1 MVVAMS
7 VIMGVIEIALCIVV
21 MLELAIMCMLMNR
34 LFCCRLCH
42 FMRMMVVF
50 MAMVMMVTFM
60 VVVMLMGMM
69 TVFMVMSM
77 MVIFI
82 MIVMMLMP
90 LQINIHTLLFFPVDR
105 HFHMR
110 PGDPTLY

>member
-7 VIMGVIEIALCIVV
+7 VIVGVIEIALFIVV

-42 FMRMMVVF
+42 FMRMMVIF
-50 MAMVMMVTFM
+50 MAMVMVVICM
-60 VVVMLMGMM
+60 VVI
-69 TVFMVMSM
+69 VFMIIVMM
-77 MVIFI
+77 
-82 MIVMMLMP
+82 MIVIVVMVMLMP
-90 LQINIHTLLFFPVDR
+90 LQVDVYTLLLFPVDR

-110 PGDPTLY
+110 PGNPALY

>member
-7 VIMGVIEIALCIVV
+7 VIVGVIEIALFIVV

-42 FMRMMVVF
+42 FMRMMVIF
-50 MAMVMMVTFM
+50 MAMVMVVICM
-60 VVVMLMGMM
+60 VVI
-69 TVFMVMSM
+69 VFMIMVMM
-77 MVIFI
+77 
-82 MIVMMLMP
+82 MIVVMVMLMP
-90 LQINIHTLLFFPVDR
+90 LQVDVYTLLFFPMDR

>member
-7 VIMGVIEIALCIVV
+7 VIVGVIEIALFIVV

-50 MAMVMMVTFM
+50 MAMVMVVICM
-60 VVVMLMGMM
+60 VVI
-69 TVFMVMSM
+69 VFMIMFM
-77 MVIFI
+77 M
-82 MIVMMLMP
+82 MIVVMVMLMP
-90 LQINIHTLLFFPVDR
+90 LQVDVYTLLLFPVDR

-110 PGDPTLY
+110 PGNPALY

>member
-7 VIMGVIEIALCIVV
+7 VIVGVIEIALFIVV

-42 FMRMMVVF
+42 FMRMMVIF
-50 MAMVMMVTFM
+50 MAMVMVVICM
-60 VVVMLMGMM
+60 VVI
-69 TVFMVMSM
+69 VFMIIVMM
-77 MVIFI
+77 
-82 MIVMMLMP
+82 MIVVVLMIVVMVMLMP
-90 LQINIHTLLFFPVDR
+90 LQVDVYTLLLFPVDR

>member
-1 MVVAMS
+1 MPDDVSDARHTGMMVVGMA
-7 VIMGVIEIALCIVV
+7 VIVGVIEIALIIVV

-50 MAMVMMVTFM
+50 VVMVMVVIYMVVIVFMMMVMM
-60 VVVMLMGMM
+60 
-69 TVFMVMSM
+69 
-77 MVIFI
+77 
-82 MIVMMLMP
+82 MIMP
-90 LQINIHTLLFFPVDR
+90 LQINIYTLLLFPMDR

-110 PGDPTLY
+110 PGNPALY